1 MKLSDIAWL
10 AGLLEGEGSFSVSV
24 VREGKIQ
31 AGKRR
36 LQITL
41 MMTDEDVVR
50 RAAAIMNT
58 KLYGP
63 YGPYKNSVKPCWQ
76 IHVGASRAAA
86 WMMTLYSFMGERRRL
101 AIEQGLR
108 EWKTFRAASN

>member
-1 MKLSDIAWL
+1 MRSLKDIAWL
-10 AGLLEGEGSFSVSV
+10 AGLLEGEGSFSVGV
-24 VREGKIQ
+24 VRKGRQ

-50 RAAAIMNT
+50 RAAAIMKT

-63 YGPYKNSVKPCWQ
+63 YGPYKTCNKPCWQ
-76 IHVGASRAAA
+76 IHVGAAKAAA
-86 WMMTLYSFMGERRRL
+86 WMMTLYSFMGERRKQ

-108 EWKTFRAASN
+108 EWKTFRAATV